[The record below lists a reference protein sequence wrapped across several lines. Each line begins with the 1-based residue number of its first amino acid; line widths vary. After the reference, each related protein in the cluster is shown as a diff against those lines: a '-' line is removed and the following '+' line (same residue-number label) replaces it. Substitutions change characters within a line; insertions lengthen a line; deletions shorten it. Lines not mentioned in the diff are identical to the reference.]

1 MRERL
6 QRPHAHLFAAGRRV
20 TACKLVRGPTEAKG
34 SLGNLI
40 VMRGVWLPFEYSA
53 RLVSNF
59 LSLWVSFPLINLCIP
74 MFFLPL
80 CSELGVLTTPPWFSL
95 LLQTSPAAQLRL
107 LKAGDTLLP
116 PPSAEPPALREGG
129 REGGGAEGGCDGQRI
144 LPGSLLPSQLAKE
157 TPSNHSLQQ
166 TATSSLL
173 NLTAGPSQTHGAAV
187 PPATAPRPEPAA
199 GALWRQSEAPS
210 LRGKFSRLNLGWVL
224 TEPQPMMAKK
234 VQLVSS
240 SLKNK
245 ERGCLWFQ
253 EEYNV

>member
-1 MRERL
+1 MPKGTQRCPAPWACANGGPGSLPLRPDARRKPLEGPTFLSRQGTSGPASNEVRERL

-59 LSLWVSFPLINLCIP
+59 LSLRVSFPLINLCIP

-129 REGGGAEGGCDGQRI
+129 REGELREGAMGRESSQA
-144 LPGSLLPSQLAKE
+144 LSSLPSWPRKHPPTILYNKQ
-157 TPSNHSLQQ
+157 
-166 TATSSLL
+166 
-173 NLTAGPSQTHGAAV
+173 
-187 PPATAPRPEPAA
+187 PPA
-199 GALWRQSEAPS
+199 L
-210 LRGKFSRLNLGWVL
+210 
-224 TEPQPMMAKK
+224 
-234 VQLVSS
+234 
-240 SLKNK
+240 
-245 ERGCLWFQ
+245 C
-253 EEYNV
+253 